1 MKNETG
7 FNEGILNMNKSDNSK
22 SNLNSQKIN
31 EGNNI
36 IKDITFNKIN
46 SIDKVNNEN
55 ILDENNLNNWHNL
68 LLNNYTLNTDNFSNL
83 TDESFENKENDK
95 EINNINFIKDT

>member
-7 FNEGILNMNKSDNSK
+7 FTEGILNMNKSDNSK

-36 IKDITFNKIN
+36 IKDIIN

-55 ILDENNLNNWHNL
+55 ILDENKLNIWHNL
-68 LLNNYTLNTDNFSNL
+68 LLKYYTLNTDNFSNL
-83 TDESFENKENDK
+83 TDESFDNKENDK
-95 EINNINFIKDT
+95 EINNTNFIKDV